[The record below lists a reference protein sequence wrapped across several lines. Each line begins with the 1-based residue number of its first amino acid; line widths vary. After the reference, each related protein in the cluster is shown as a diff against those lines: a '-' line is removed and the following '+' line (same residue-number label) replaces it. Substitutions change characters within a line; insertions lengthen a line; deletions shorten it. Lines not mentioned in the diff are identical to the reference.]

1 METIT
6 ADTIYQN
13 INFVIQNVDKIYKE
27 THTRSQYVTYKLG
40 QKTSRFFKFM
50 RSPQVKVLTLL
61 VFWAFFVTSW
71 ILASFA
77 ISTVTAFIVFGTMIA
92 LYTSATME
100 AVSVMIRNTMFNYY
114 SGLLGNVRP

>member
-71 ILASFA
+71 ILASFS

>member
-13 INFVIQNVDKIYKE
+13 INFVVQNVDKIYKE
-27 THTRSQYVTYKLG
+27 SHTRSQYLTYKFG

-77 ISTVTAFIVFGTMIA
+77 MSTVMAFIVFGTMIA
-92 LYTSATME
+92 LYTSATAE